1 MATVKGRSYRSPLR
15 EQQAQQTRDRLA
27 AGALALFT
35 EKGYQATT
43 VAEIARS
50 AGVSVPTVHA
60 VFEGKKGLARH
71 LLRQAIQGTDVP
83 QEERPDPDR
92 ILHARGGHAKLTE
105 FCATSGRIGR
115 RGAHIYQILLA
126 ASGDQDISALLNQI
140 AKGRLDQMT
149 IYANDLADSN
159 LLRSGMSAERARDIL
174 YWAGS
179 PQLYLQMVTELGWP
193 VGEFVD
199 WLTESLTA
207 MLIKPRRAA
216 AWHLLPDARAET
228 KPPESGL
235 CT

>member
-35 EKGYQATT
+35 AKGYQATT

-71 LLRQAIQGTDVP
+71 LLREAILGTAVP
-83 QEERPDPDR
+83 GDERPDADR
-92 ILHARGGHAKLTE
+92 ILRAVDGRSKLAE
-105 FCATSGRIGR
+105 FCATAGRIGQ
-115 RGAHIYQILLA
+115 RGADIYQIMLDASGDPDVSALLRHIGRRRSEQMRVYAADLA
-126 ASGDQDISALLNQI
+126 AS
-140 AKGRLDQMT
+140 K
-149 IYANDLADSN
+149 
-159 LLRSGMSAERARDIL
+159 LLRTGVTPERAHDIL

-193 VGEFVD
+193 VGDFVE

-207 MLIKPRRAA
+207 MLI
-216 AWHLLPDARAET
+216 T
-228 KPPESGL
+228 TTSS
-235 CT
+235 T